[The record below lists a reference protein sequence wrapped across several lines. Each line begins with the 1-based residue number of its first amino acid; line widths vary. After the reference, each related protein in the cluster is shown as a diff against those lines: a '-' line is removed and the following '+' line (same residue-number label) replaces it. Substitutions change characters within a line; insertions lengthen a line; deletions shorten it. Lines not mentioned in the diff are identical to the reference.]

1 MFLYNPKSRHAFSF
15 RSACFK
21 CRIAFHDYTR
31 QETRPCPECTLP
43 MVNVGHHF
51 RAPKRSAIRKWKA
64 LEKYVVEHGMTFD
77 GKDGNGFV
85 PSSVRELNQA
95 VAGQFA
101 DEEYFNDPYKVKRS
115 YKARP
120 LTPQFY
126 SNKYRG
132 MIRY

>member
-1 MFLYNPKSRHAFSF
+1 
-15 RSACFK
+15 
-21 CRIAFHDYTR
+21 
-31 QETRPCPECTLP
+31 

-95 VAGQFA
+95 VEGQFA
-101 DEEYFNDPYKVKRS
+101 DEQYFNDPYHVKRS

-120 LTPQFY
+120 LTPRFY

-132 MIRY
+132 MTRY